1 LQLMNSSDETSENL
15 QLVAAESSI
24 SLGTLLQ
31 QFSNVFQE
39 PTELPPPRQHD
50 YQIPLLEGAQPV
62 SVRPYRYP
70 FYQKTEIEKIV
81 KNFVANWCNK
91 TQQ

>member
-24 SLGTLLQ
+24 LQ